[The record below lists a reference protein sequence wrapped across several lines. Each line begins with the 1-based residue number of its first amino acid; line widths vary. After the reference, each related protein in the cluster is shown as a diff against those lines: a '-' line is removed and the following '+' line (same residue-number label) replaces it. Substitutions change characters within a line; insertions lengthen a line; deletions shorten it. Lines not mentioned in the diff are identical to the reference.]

1 MKQQMRCSLPSLM
14 LRKPT
19 RLTSISLAT
28 FAAGAASRDKSV
40 DAGAN
45 ACGVGLLACSAH

>member
-1 MKQQMRCSLPSLM
+1 MKQQMHCSLPSLM
-14 LRKPT
+14 PRMPT

-28 FAAGAASRDKSV
+28 FAAGAASRDKAV

-45 ACGVGLLACSAH
+45 ACSVRLLA